1 MYKCLQYIKVNG
13 RFIDKGENVDLSNL
27 SAQEI
32 ARLEKKGI
40 VVKVNEKLNIEQE
53 SVRGSK
59 KVNDGSS
66 EDDGGNDDNDEMTAE
81 EVKAELM
88 EKITHAVAVKELK
101 LLEADFKANASL
113 ESLVELIMEE
123 EEYEN
128 HFLDYI
134 ENNEL

>member
-13 RFIDKGENVDLSNL
+13 RFVDKGENVDLSNL

-40 VVKVNEKLNIEQE
+40 VVKTNEKLSVEQAADE
-53 SVRGSK
+53 DLK
-59 KVNDGSS
+59 KVDEGDPGGNND
-66 EDDGGNDDNDEMTAE
+66 DDGDEMTTE
-81 EVKAELM
+81 EVKTELL

-101 LLEADFKANASL
+101 LLAADFKANASL
-113 ESLVELIMEE
+113 EALVGLIMEN